1 MRRRGTA
8 DLGLESLL
16 RVVEDSELDAD
27 PEVQRL
33 VQAAATTENRVLRQR
48 VKQLLALKI
57 SRHSVHPF
65 DFEDRDVAI
74 PMQRRIFL
82 GEDSS
87 GSRFSLLEDS
97 FSKHLLSVG
106 QSGSGKTTLFYNV
119 MRQLSVPFWSFDLKQ
134 DYRHLTTEVDGLVV
148 VPWTELKF
156 NPLKPPPGVP
166 PRRWAQVFSEMF
178 SHATALL
185 SGSKNYLLKQIF
197 ELFQLYGLFTELSG
211 PYPSLHE
218 LQLLVRENRMNYVRT
233 ASDYRDRLLN
243 RLEAMNLTAG
253 TVFDCSQGY
262 PIEELLQRN
271 VVFEFDGLSRDVQN
285 FLMEILFAYV
295 YEYRLA
301 QNQRD
306 QGLNHVFFLDEGK
319 RVFSVY
325 KERQEA
331 SGIPEIDELTAKMRE
346 FGEGLAVAD
355 QEASKLTDSIKANTY
370 TKVLLS
376 TGDRKQFQAVAESM
390 NLSEKQMEFA
400 QGLDVG
406 EAVIQSGNGDPTPV
420 NLNEYRIEKQVSGA
434 ELEKRMAED
443 WKRFSHEPRETPR
456 QFDQIM
462 QGKQEAFEEQEI
474 PDDPTPTVDVSEKAD
489 RLLKDIAENPFKP
502 LSERYERFSS
512 SYMGNKAKN
521 ELVNQ
526 GVLIERQVRT
536 QEGKR
541 KLLDFTDRGREYVEN
556 DLDLEVNQQGRGSG
570 VHRYWQHRIKEAFE
584 TAGWA
589 AELEMFDADVYVN
602 LHDSELVIEV
612 AMGNNQREIDHIE
625 KHLDTGFDS
634 IWVVCRN
641 QEILEDLK
649 QRMQENG
656 LIEDRVAFRLFRDF
670 NNQENFPG

>member
-1 MRRRGTA
+1 MKRRGVA
-8 DLGLESLL
+8 NYRLESLI
-16 RVVEDSELDAD
+16 RIVRDSELEAD

-33 VQAAATTENRVLRQR
+33 VQAAATSENNVLRER
-48 VKQLLALKI
+48 VKKLLAVKI

-65 DFEDRDVAI
+65 DFGDGAPPV
-74 PMQRRIFL
+74 PMQRRVFV
-82 GEDSS
+82 GEDTS
-87 GSRFSLLEDS
+87 GSRFSLPEDS
-97 FSKHLLSVG
+97 LSKHLLSVG

-134 DYRHLTTEVDGLVV
+134 DYRHLATEMDELLV

-166 PRRWAQVFSEMF
+166 PRRWAQVFSETF
-178 SHATALL
+178 CHATALL
-185 SGSKNYLLKQIF
+185 SGSKNYLLKQVF

-218 LQLLVRENRMNYVRT
+218 LQLLVREDTMNYVRT
-233 ASDYRDRLLN
+233 TSDYRDRLLN

-262 PIEELLQRN
+262 PVEELLKRN

-301 QNQRD
+301 QNHRD

-376 TGDRKQFQAVAESM
+376 TGDQKQFQAVAESM
-390 NLSEKQMEFA
+390 NLSEKQMQFA
-400 QGLDVG
+400 QNLDVG
-406 EAVIQSGNGDPTPV
+406 EAVVQTGNGDPVPV
-420 NLNEYRIEKQVSGA
+420 DLDEYGVEKQVSDA

-443 WKRFSHEPRETPR
+443 WTRLSHEPRETT
-456 QFDQIM
+456 QEFDQVL
-462 QGKQEAFEEQEI
+462 QGKQGEIEEQEI
-474 PDDPTPTVDVSEKAD
+474 PDDPTPTVDVSEKAN
-489 RLLKDIAENPFKP
+489 RLLKDIVEHPFKP

-521 ELVNQ
+521 ELVDQ
-526 GVLIERQVRT
+526 GVLVERQVRT

-556 DLDLEVNQQGRGSG
+556 DLNLEVNQRGRGGG
-570 VHRYWQHRIKEAFE
+570 VHRYWQHRIKKAFE
-584 TAGWA
+584 TAGWT

-612 AMGNNQREIDHIE
+612 AMGNNQREIDHIKE
-625 KHLDTGFDS
+625 HLDTGFDS

-656 LIEDRVAFRLFRDF
+656 LLEDRLAFRLFRDF
-670 NNQENFPG
+670 NNLENLPG